1 MLNADEISVD
11 KIKSGFGGYKKK
23 ETKEYLETIR
33 SNYDALWKENLEL
46 KDKLSVLSE
55 GVQYYKNMEKSLQK
69 ALVLAER
76 TTSET
81 VHAAEV
87 KAVAMEKEAM
97 AKAENLKK
105 EAELQATARERE
117 AALKADSLIRDAK
130 RQADTAIA
138 EGNEELR
145 KVHSQIMTL
154 IQQYEQYKTQYK
166 QLAMAQ
172 MNVLESEA
180 YNLEAPILKTIQSL
194 TEDASTTT
202 EDTKEDIPSVVHPV
216 ETVSEPSEESE
227 PEKKVYVDGRG
238 QVVEVHEFRE
248 VTPRGNEN
256 DDSINSFEAEETDA
270 NAEDDNWSK
279 NDFPYGA
286 MSFDQLDQD
295 GENLPRNSE
304 KTEDMK
310 ETPVADLQN
319 VNSGKQDI
327 FNTEISEEK
336 NPDVYFKAFESS
348 SAVNNQTADEEKED
362 SADMQAAI
370 KRIERLQMERLQKEE
385 QLQAERMRNR
395 QHNAEYNEFSHT
407 TSGEMDQNKTEDNK
421 LSEED
426 TEPSVADTNFYS
438 DYDQIDK
445 PDLTLSDI
453 KRMDDVENSQV
464 PLPSASDEEK
474 YFTRRKN
481 DKNEIAH
488 DASVA
493 DNSTNFPHDINTDY
507 FNQFAPDQLSALHSY
522 AKENET
528 NSIDYELDHN
538 SAQNNAEHSSKFK
551 SFKDFESEL

>member
-172 MNVLESEA
+172 MNVLESKA

-194 TEDASTTT
+194 TEDSATTE
-202 EDTKEDIPSVVHPV
+202 EDTKEDIPNSVVHPV
-216 ETVSEPSEESE
+216 ETVSEPLEENE
-227 PEKKVYVDGRG
+227 TEKKVYVDGRG

-248 VTPRGNEN
+248 VTPMGNEN
-256 DDSINSFEAEETDA
+256 DPINAFDTDTNNTKTEEDS
-270 NAEDDNWSK
+270 WSK
-279 NDFPYGA
+279 SDFPYGA
-286 MSFDQLDQD
+286 MSFDQDA
-295 GENLPRNSE
+295 ENVQQNSE
-304 KTEDMK
+304 KTEDRA
-310 ETPVADLQN
+310 EPPVADLETINPMKQGTF
-319 VNSGKQDI
+319 NS
-327 FNTEISEEK
+327 EISEEK
-336 NPDVYFKAFESS
+336 NPDVYFKAFEPSS
-348 SAVNNQTADEEKED
+348 SSVMNNQTTDETKED
-362 SADMQAAI
+362 NADMQAEM
-370 KRIERLQMERLQKEE
+370 KRIERLQRERLQREE
-385 QLQAERMRNR
+385 ELQAERMRNR
-395 QHNAEYNEFSHT
+395 QSKAEYNEFSHT
-407 TSGEMDQNKTEDNK
+407 TSGEMEQNNTEDNT
-421 LSEED
+421 LSEEA
-426 TEPSVADTNFYS
+426 TEPPVADSNFYS
-438 DYDQIDK
+438 DYDKIDK

-464 PLPSASDEEK
+464 PLPSASEEEK

-538 SAQNNAEHSSKFK
+538 STQNNAEHSSKFK